1 MLQNWW
7 KILSVVIIAGT
18 LFGGLL
24 APIYPGIESVQPSR
38 IDAGELIVMQ
48 IKGYNTHFARKNNLP
63 RVWLKL
69 DDEHA
74 LGATQ
79 VMAQNERQLRASFYV
94 PKSFPDSQQVT
105 SLSLVIDS
113 EKDGTSVL
121 PAALFVRHPV
131 TGDQAELL
139 LWKKDPIVHLNKRS
153 FYGFPYRNILVETI
167 RNTYFHIPMWF
178 GMILLFAGSV
188 FYSYRYMRSERIE
201 DDMRAVSLIH
211 VGILFGVMGLV
222 TGMIWAQYTWG
233 KFWSWDVKQNVS
245 AITLLIY
252 FALIILRS
260 SFNDEERRARLS
272 AGYNIFAFVLMIPL
286 IFVVPRLTDSLHP
299 GNGGNPALGGEDMDH
314 TMRMI
319 FYPAIIGWT
328 LLGVWISQIIYR
340 YFKVKER
347 IIN

>member
-1 MLQNWW
+1 MRQNWW
-7 KILSVVIIAGT
+7 KILAVLIVLGT
-18 LFGGLL
+18 LIWGMTSPL
-24 APIYPGIESVQPSR
+24 YPGIESASPGR
-38 IDAGELIVMQ
+38 TDAGELIVMK
-48 IKGYNTHFARKNNLP
+48 IRGYNSHFAKPGDLP

-69 DDEHA
+69 DDDHA

-79 VMAQNERQLRASFYV
+79 VMARGDRQLRASFYI
-94 PKSFPDSQQVT
+94 PNAFPEPGDVSV
-105 SLSLVIDS
+105 LSLVVDS
-113 EKDGTSVL
+113 ETDGTTVL
-121 PAALFVRHPV
+121 PSALFVRHKSNGTEP
-131 TGDQAELL
+131 ELS
-139 LWKKDPIVHLNKRS
+139 LWKKDPVVHLHTRG

-188 FYSYRYMRSERIE
+188 FFSYRYIRTGDP
-201 DDMRAVSLIH
+201 DDDLRAVSLVH
-211 VGILFGVMGLV
+211 VGVLFGVMGLV

-233 KFWSWDVKQNVS
+233 RFWSWDVKQNVS

-252 FALIILRS
+252 FALLVLRS
-260 SFNDEERRARLS
+260 SFEDEQRRARLS

-299 GNGGNPALGGEDMDH
+299 GNGGNPALGGEDMDN

-328 LLGVWISQIIYR
+328 LLGIWIAQLNYR

-347 IIN
+347 LSN